1 MGKLIITENE
11 KNEIRDLYGVLSE
24 QTSTTTYFLGTNKNA
39 KFTVTGGKEIN
50 GVKEL
55 TVNLGTIGRVLE
67 KEGLLR
73 NDTMDFS
80 KLTGKLTYNS
90 KDGMVKLTLDRLPG
104 MDEKKYNDILYEFE
118 MLFSDLV
125 TTGEK
130 IDNTNF
136 FHDES
141 LVARLKNVKPIQ
153 GSK

>member
-1 MGKLIITENE
+1 MGKFIITENE

-24 QTSTTTYFLGTNKNA
+24 QTSTTTYYLGTKKNA

-55 TVNLGTIGRVLE
+55 TVNLGTIGRVLDI
-67 KEGLLR
+67 EGLLR
-73 NDTMDFS
+73 DVNMDFS

-90 KDGMVKLTLDRLPG
+90 KDGIVKLTVDRLPG
-104 MDEKKYNDILYEFE
+104 MDEKTYNDILYAFE
-118 MLFSDLV
+118 MLFSNIV
-125 TTGEK
+125 KNGEK